1 MLKNEQGKERLD
13 ARVAREHQNL
23 SRNQI
28 QNFILEGKV
37 LVDGKVVTK
46 PGLKVT
52 QENNVELTIEE
63 PKFVSRAGFKL
74 EAALLQFG
82 VDVSGLTV
90 LDAGISTGGFTD
102 CLLQQGVGR
111 VYGVDV
117 GSEQVH
123 EKIRNNERVVLLEN
137 TNLRNLEKLPE
148 LVDLAT
154 LDLSF
159 ISLLK
164 VIPAVKNLLK
174 PDGRIIALIKPQFE
188 AERSEVGKGG
198 LVKDDKVHAKVIKK
212 IKLGMQEFGFEMVG
226 FIESPI
232 LGAAAGNKEFLGYF
246 VMKER

>member
-1 MLKNEQGKERLD
+1 MLKKEQVKERLD
-13 ARVAREHQNL
+13 ARVAREHQHL

-37 LVDGKVVTK
+37 LVDGKVITKSGTQVTS
-46 PGLKVT
+46 
-52 QENNVELTIEE
+52 ENNVELTREE

-74 EAALLQFG
+74 EAALQQFG

-102 CLLQQGVGR
+102 CLLQHGVSR
-111 VYGVDV
+111 VYGIDV
-117 GSEQVH
+117 GSSEQVH
-123 EKIRNNERVVLLEN
+123 EKIRSDTRVVLLEN
-137 TNLRNLEKLPE
+137 TNLRHLEKLSE

-188 AERSEVGKGG
+188 AERSEIGKGG
-198 LVKDDKVHAKVIKK
+198 LVKDDKVHAKVIEK
-212 IKLGMQEFGFEMVG
+212 IKLGMQEFGFEMIGV
-226 FIESPI
+226 IESPI
-232 LGAAAGNKEFLGYF
+232 LGATSGNKEFLGYF
-246 VMKER
+246 VMKE